1 MADFTPKPGQGT
13 LFKNKKKEKE
23 THPDMT
29 GYIIVP
35 DGIKPGDTLRIA
47 AWSKTTMNGDKFLS
61 LNAEKQQEQTQQASR
76 PAPLAPA
83 SQSNEEFPF

>member
-35 DGIKPGDTLRIA
+35 EGVRPGDTLRIA
-47 AWSKTTMNGDKFLS
+47 AWTKQSMNGDKFLS
-61 LNAEKQQEQTQQASR
+61 LNAEKQEQTPQTQQTSN
-76 PAPLAPA
+76 PAPQGSDGL
-83 SQSNEEFPF
+83 PF